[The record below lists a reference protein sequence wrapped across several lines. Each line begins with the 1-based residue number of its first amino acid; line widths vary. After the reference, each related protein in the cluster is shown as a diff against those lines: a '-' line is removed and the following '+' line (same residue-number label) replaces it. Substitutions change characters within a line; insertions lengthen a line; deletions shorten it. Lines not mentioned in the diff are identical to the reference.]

1 MMKKTIGFN
10 DKKNIWTSKYDY
22 ESSNYASLDKQF
34 FSCRKTVEASDDVVC
49 WEHHKNSV
57 NNNFYDE
64 QYSSAISVSFNDNP
78 SQNKLYK
85 SFSLEGTDNLEG
97 AVNTFTTSEHTQP
110 NKQPLTISVGFTQN
124 KGGIIYGHMPKD
136 PRVKVGVNLKH
147 IGNLRPD
154 SVLSVSGP
162 DGYSF
167 TGVDGN
173 ASGGQEGAK
182 ILFMIN
188 ESELISIG
196 ATGTISISVNDYYTI
211 DSGFKVS
218 SLSEDTALGKDSLN
232 VTATPSAIAKFVE
245 LAATVPN
252 SIALY
257 AVTDPAINGD
267 FLRGQYAEA
276 HINLGSDN
284 FELYSMNVNYE
295 PTDLDHSK

>member
-1 MMKKTIGFN
+1 MKKTIGFN
-10 DKKNIWTSKYDY
+10 NKKNIWTSKYDY

-57 NNNFYDE
+57 NNNFYDQ
-64 QYSSAISVSFNDNP
+64 QYSSAIAVSFNDNP

-147 IGNLRPD
+147 IGNLSPD
-154 SVLSVSGP
+154 TVLAVLSGTL
-162 DGYSF
+162 YSF
-167 TGVDGN
+167 QGINGN
-173 ASGGQEGAK
+173 ASGGQSGAK

-188 ESELISIG
+188 DNQLINITSAG
-196 ATGTISISVNDYYTI
+196 AVDLTVNDYYAL
-211 DSGFKVS
+211 DSGFKIA
-218 SLSEDTALGKDSLN
+218 SLAEDTALGKDSLD
-232 VTATPSAIAKFVE
+232 VTATPSAVAKFFE
-245 LAATVPN
+245 IASTAPN